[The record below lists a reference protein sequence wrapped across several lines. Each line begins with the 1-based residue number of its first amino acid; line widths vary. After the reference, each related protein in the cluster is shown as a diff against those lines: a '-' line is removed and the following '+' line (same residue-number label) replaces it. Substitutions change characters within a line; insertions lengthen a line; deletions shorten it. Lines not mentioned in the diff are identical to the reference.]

1 MIVIV
6 TQSGRVTVTPPPSPS
21 QIHKWMTKAWTDR
34 PEIIAALCDFEVTM
48 NGDFNALCYDVNTV
62 EVGYMIHHNLKQ
74 VITILLIT

>member
-1 MIVIV
+1 MMVIV
-6 TQSGRVTVTPPPSPS
+6 TQSWRVTVTPAS
-21 QIHKWMTKAWTDR
+21 QIHKWMTKASTDH